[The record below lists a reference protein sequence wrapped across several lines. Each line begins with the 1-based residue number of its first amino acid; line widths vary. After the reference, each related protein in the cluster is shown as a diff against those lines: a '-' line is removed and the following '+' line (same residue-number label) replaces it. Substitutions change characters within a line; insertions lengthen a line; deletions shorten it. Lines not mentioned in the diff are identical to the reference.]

1 MEAAVVALTIV
12 LMPVGFPYFA
22 PLGLLFLYAGNAL
35 ALPRLPR
42 DIWLILALLS
52 AFLPFANGLKGM
64 AQFALCLITL
74 LAFSRIGE
82 SGLWR
87 RLVIIPVSF
96 AIASLVLVL
105 IAAVSPEL
113 GTFAAIFV
121 PDEYGGERFRLVFSE
136 PNHLVAFLMFL
147 MIILTAQIRTMHP
160 VVQILALLGATLA
173 VATAASPL
181 GYAGLLIY
189 LWGLSFDKPAGL
201 RFGVMAGLAVVSF
214 VAFQFLPDSVIARID
229 FVLEGQDN
237 STNFRTWGSF
247 AIAATT
253 LADLGK
259 ILTGVGLGGARAVLD
274 GNPYMVFFAADE
286 LSVLPSFIAT
296 TLLEVGTI
304 GLMLVAILWG
314 RLVALAWRQ
323 PPVLNG
329 LSFAIL
335 NCLTGSF
342 FFDGFSWAA
351 FGLAA
356 GMTLRC
362 QPSAAGRDLHATAR
376 LETA

>member
-1 MEAAVVALTIV
+1 
-12 LMPVGFPYFA
+12 
-22 PLGLLFLYAGNAL
+22 
-35 ALPRLPR
+35 
-42 DIWLILALLS
+42 
-52 AFLPFANGLKGM
+52 
-64 AQFALCLITL
+64 
-74 LAFSRIGE
+74 
-82 SGLWR
+82 
-87 RLVIIPVSF
+87 
-96 AIASLVLVL
+96 
-105 IAAVSPEL
+105 
-113 GTFAAIFV
+113 
-121 PDEYGGERFRLVFSE
+121 
-136 PNHLVAFLMFL
+136 
-147 MIILTAQIRTMHP
+147 
-160 VVQILALLGATLA
+160 
-173 VATAASPL
+173 
-181 GYAGLLIY
+181 
-189 LWGLSFDKPAGL
+189 
-201 RFGVMAGLAVVSF
+201 VVSF